1 MVLST
6 YLTME
11 AGTLLQKIMCLKYFS
26 CIADIFSL
34 FVCCA
39 KILSVTCIK

>member
-11 AGTLLQKIMCLKYFS
+11 TGTLLRKFMSLKYFS
-26 CIADIFSL
+26 CIADTFSL

-39 KILSVTCIK
+39 KTLSVTCIK